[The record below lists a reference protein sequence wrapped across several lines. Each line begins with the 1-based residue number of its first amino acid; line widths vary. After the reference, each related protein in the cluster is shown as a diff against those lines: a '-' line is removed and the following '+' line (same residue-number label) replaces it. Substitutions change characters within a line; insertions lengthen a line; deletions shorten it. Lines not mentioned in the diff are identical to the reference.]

1 VGDISVPNVEDIEDK
16 RQLPSIALGLY
27 LAAASIGL
35 DAALESVFAMME
47 PRLARQ
53 LMRFGIRFHCGIP
66 GPNPHVV
73 DTFCPRPAC
82 AMLSF

>member
-1 VGDISVPNVEDIEDK
+1 MPAMRITAATRERVGQDESYFLETAVGDISAPNAEDIEDK

-53 LMRFGIRFHCGIP
+53 LTRFGS
-66 GPNPHVV
+66 
-73 DTFCPRPAC
+73 
-82 AMLSF
+82 L